1 LGDYEEDA
9 REIWKQS
16 LLVRIILYLY
26 FVFTIVMIYLLT
38 NCFINNS
45 SGKNCIGETIMTCIV
60 IIVSFVLLFYVIRW
74 SLYKSMGSEST
85 PREEKKS
92 KRSKESK
99 ESKESKK
106 TKESKEVKVG
116 FEYANPLTES
126 QRSLQ
131 EVKVVSEITSPVTES
146 QSIRKI
152 SVVGDSF
159 TYNNPQHS

>member
-1 LGDYEEDA
+1 MGDYEEDA

-38 NCFINNS
+38 NCFLNNS
-45 SGKNCIGETIMTCIV
+45 SGKNCVGETIMTCIV

-74 SLYKSMGSEST
+74 SLYKSTGSESK
-85 PREEKKS
+85 PVQEKKSKKSKES

-99 ESKESKK
+99 E
-106 TKESKEVKVG
+106 VKGG

-131 EVKVVSEITSPVTES
+131 EVKVISEATSPITES
-146 QSIRKI
+146 KSIRKI
-152 SVVGDSF
+152 SVVDDSF